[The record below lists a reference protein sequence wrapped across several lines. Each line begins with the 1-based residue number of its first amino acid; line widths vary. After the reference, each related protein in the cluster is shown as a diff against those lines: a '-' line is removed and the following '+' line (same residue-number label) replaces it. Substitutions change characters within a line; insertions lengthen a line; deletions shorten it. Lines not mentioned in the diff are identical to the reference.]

1 MCGPLNPVSS
11 LSLFLFLSPGVS
23 CNASPA
29 APSFLLVSW
38 VSCFFCLRWQFFLHT
53 DAILVLSF
61 AAKEEEDAKKMQRR
75 SKANYYSFLSRFALV
90 RILFGFCSDVELGYF
105 SVEVTVVRRGR
116 RMAVHHH
123 QNTSENAVSL
133 TLFMEVVEGPSK
145 GTTYRCEVRRA
156 HVEMKSV
163 CVRVS
168 CLCALCVRR
177 RWHTHTLTERTR
189 GRRRESIRS
198 DNNIHHHHWFFSL
211 LLVGMVMIMVGKRK
225 TYLSCMY
232 VSTEVEKLGG
242 ENGKEQLLRQGL
254 ERERATW

>member
-1 MCGPLNPVSS
+1 MWSLEPRLLS
-11 LSLFLFLSPGVS
+11 LSLSLSLAGGFLQRLPGRTFL
-23 CNASPA
+23 
-29 APSFLLVSW
+29 PSRLLGEL
-38 VSCFFCLRWQFFLHT
+38 FFCLRWQFFSHT
-53 DAILVLSF
+53 LTRFLFFLSF
-61 AAKEEEDAKKMQRR
+61 LSRPKKKKMQRR

-90 RILFGFCSDVELGYF
+90 WILFGFCSDVELGFF

-116 RMAVHHH
+116 RMAVQHH

-177 RWHTHTLTERTR
+177 RWHTHTRTQSAPE
-189 GRRRESIRS
+189 GE
-198 DNNIHHHHWFFSL
+198 
-211 LLVGMVMIMVGKRK
+211 
-225 TYLSCMY
+225 
-232 VSTEVEKLGG
+232 GG
-242 ENGKEQLLRQGL
+242 EHSL
-254 ERERATW
+254 